1 MQDLSFSEYNNLY
14 KRDLKMNILINDS
27 NFDSE
32 VLNSE
37 LPVLVVFY
45 SDWCHICKRIHEYVD
60 ELKEEYK
67 DILKIAKANSEH
79 TLELISSLNIKGV
92 PTILL
97 YKKGKLIQ
105 RINGFLSKRHLQ
117 DFLEKNL
124 K

>member
-14 KRDLKMNILINDS
+14 KRNFKMNILINDS

-32 VLNSE
+32 VLNSD
-37 LPVLVVFY
+37 LPVLGVFY
-45 SDWCHICKRIHEYVD
+45 SDWCHINKRIHEYID

-79 TLELISSLNIKGV
+79 TLELISSLNITGV

-105 RINGFLSKRHLQ
+105 RINGFLSKKQLQ